1 MLKIDRGCDSCLRR
15 WLEERAEHEPLM
27 EMLSPIWASVKMS
40 AASETVREVPPPPEL
55 VVSRASRAETAML
68 GVS

>member
-1 MLKIDRGCDSCLRR
+1 MLEAIGG
-15 WLEERAEHEPLM
+15 LEEVEEDAPLM

-55 VVSRASRAETAML
+55 VVSRASRAETAVL